1 MGKTIYLV
9 ANGDLRPS
17 ANQKCWP
24 VQAEVEAAV
33 TASDPRRRP

>member
-1 MGKTIYLV
+1 MTQPVYLV

-24 VQAEVEAAV
+24 VQAEVEAAIIAAV
-33 TASDPRRRP
+33 KARGH